1 MTKLFVPLQTIH
13 YITNILNKTNMKK
26 KEYEKPS
33 VEVVVLKQTGM
44 LMTSGNEVL
53 RSDYG
58 EAVEQDW

>member
-1 MTKLFVPLQTIH
+1 
-13 YITNILNKTNMKK
+13 MKK

-44 LMTSGNEVL
+44 LMTSGDEVL

-58 EAVEQDW
+58 LAEEETWE